1 MARPPRLEF
10 PGALYHV
17 TARGNEKRA
26 VFRDDV
32 DRCQYLDRIAHY
44 RGRYRFQ
51 LLAYCLMTNHVHLAI
66 RSGVVPLYRVM
77 AGIQSSYTQ
86 WFNRRHDRV
95 GHLFQGRYKA
105 FLVQEDRYL
114 LALIRYIHLN
124 PVSGRLA
131 TRPSQYRW
139 SSDRSFR
146 TGTCP
151 GWLDLDAAL
160 AHLGPTRGVALQRY
174 VDLVDGPATQPS
186 YETLRAIDHTVKGEE
201 EFALERF
208 EAGDQLEPLLR
219 GVSEDRLIEVV
230 ARSTGLA
237 KEDLTGPQKGGA
249 IAFARCITAYLGRRF
264 ARISTRRLARRLHR
278 DDSSFARP
286 IARLEKRLETDG
298 PLRDQI
304 GRIVAELQSGSP
316 ETSCGEVTRDWKSA
330 NQD

>member
-17 TARGNEKRA
+17 TVRGNEKRA

-32 DRCQYLDRIAHY
+32 DRSQYLDRIAHY
-44 RGRYRFQ
+44 REQFRFQ

-66 RSGVVPLYRVM
+66 RSGVVPLSRVM
-77 AGIQSSYTQ
+77 AGIQSSYAQ
-86 WFNRRHDRV
+86 WFNRRHERV

-124 PVSGRLA
+124 PVSGRVVKRA
-131 TRPSQYRW
+131 SQYRW

-160 AHLGPTRGVALQRY
+160 PHLGPTRGVAVRRY
-174 VDLVDGPATQPS
+174 IELVDGPGTQPS
-186 YETLRAIDHTVKGEE
+186 YEALRAIDRTVKGEE
-201 EFALERF
+201 TFALERF
-208 EAGDQLEPLLR
+208 VEGDQLEPLLR
-219 GVSEDRLIEVV
+219 GVSEERLIEVV
-230 ARSTGLA
+230 ARSTGLT
-237 KEDLTGPQKGGA
+237 KEDLTGPRKGGS
-249 IAFARCITAYLGRRF
+249 IAFARSVAAYLGRRF

-286 IARLEKRLETDG
+286 IARLEKRLETDSS
-298 PLRDQI
+298 LREQI
-304 GRIVAELQSGSP
+304 GRIVAELQSSSP
-316 ETSCGEVTRDWKSA
+316 EASRGDVVSDRKSA